1 MFGPHAGADF
11 ADHIVDGAG
20 RSGGLGHVGDHPPE
34 RRLRTNRTQHASGW
48 LEHPKVGAT
57 VAAGVQHQQ
66 AVDQQSAPIND
77 RHSSTS
83 IGHRRGEPAG
93 QTKPVRVLGERPQTA
108 QRDDLVGL
116 IDAVITH
123 RNRRARLHLTD
134 AFQTSSLV
142 CFNTLKFAATE
153 RICRVRTQFFTI
165 SPCRIEASL
174 HPPGRV
180 RNFAERHWGI
190 SVSGSTADRGRY
202 HGDEPARGWY
212 IRCGLRLGRS
222 RLELETQLSR
232 LLGVA
237 TVLITSLI
245 EGPGHWLLPSAR
257 PRRAIQRL
265 LTPDSFRHLVE
276 MGVV

>member
-1 MFGPHAGADF
+1 MTGA
-11 ADHIVDGAG
+11 
-20 RSGGLGHVGDHPPE
+20 
-34 RRLRTNRTQHASGW
+34 
-48 LEHPKVGAT
+48 
-57 VAAGVQHQQ
+57 
-66 AVDQQSAPIND
+66 
-77 RHSSTS
+77 
-83 IGHRRGEPAG
+83 
-93 QTKPVRVLGERPQTA
+93 
-108 QRDDLVGL
+108 
-116 IDAVITH
+116 
-123 RNRRARLHLTD
+123 
-134 AFQTSSLV
+134 TSSL
-142 CFNTLKFAATE
+142 TPPSQQPSSTGSSTTASPSPSTATA
-153 RICRVRTQFFTI
+153 TGSAPTKPAPKP
-165 SPCRIEASL
+165 SPNEDPTSL

-202 HGDEPARGWY
+202 HGDELARGWY

-265 LTPDSFRHLVE
+265 LTPDSVRHLVE